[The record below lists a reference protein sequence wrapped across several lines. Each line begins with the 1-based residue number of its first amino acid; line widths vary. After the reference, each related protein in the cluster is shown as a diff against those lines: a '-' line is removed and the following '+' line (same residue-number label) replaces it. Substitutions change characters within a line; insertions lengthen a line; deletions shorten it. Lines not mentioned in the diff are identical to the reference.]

1 MVVRRGV
8 ALVAACVLAVA
19 ACGGDDDD
27 DSAATTGAPAG
38 TTGSAATSATG
49 DGGDPTPATVAA
61 EISAA
66 GLGCD
71 DLEAEDPSDT
81 AVTLAPEPPG
91 QSASCTAKGLPVE
104 ITVFDDKAAADMAT
118 EQIDTVIKEVLK
130 SVDIKELQFARA
142 GPDGR
147 VLVGVNST
155 DPESTEWTDEQR
167 ALTADIA
174 SAIGGEVV
182 TIKP

>member
-1 MVVRRGV
+1 M
-8 ALVAACVLAVA
+8 AACVLAIA

-27 DSAATTGAPAG
+27 DSAATTTGAPAA
-38 TTGSAATSATG
+38 TTGSQGSAATSATG
-49 DGGDPTPATVAA
+49 DAGDPTPATVAA

-71 DLEAEDPSDT
+71 DLAAEDPSDT

-155 DPESTEWTDEQR
+155 DPESTEWTEEQR
-167 ALTADIA
+167 ALIADIA
-174 SAIGGEVV
+174 TAIGGEVV